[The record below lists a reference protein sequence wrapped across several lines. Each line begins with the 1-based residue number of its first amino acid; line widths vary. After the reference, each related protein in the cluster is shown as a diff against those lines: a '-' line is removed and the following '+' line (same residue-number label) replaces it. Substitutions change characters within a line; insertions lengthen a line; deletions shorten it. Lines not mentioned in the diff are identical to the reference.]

1 VRSISFMLKAV
12 SLSCVLFVLPA
23 IGQPSAES
31 DGDSDPRW
39 AQTFGAEA
47 QEEEPVAEPD
57 RAVMT
62 PEPAPPAEAEDSEAE
77 ASEAPAPASA
87 PARAAS
93 AADGQGP
100 EASRVKLGVLALE
113 SATGHEEEAAAMT
126 ALMIER
132 LEDLGLYDIYRPNDI
147 DAALSGTRLG
157 KGSCR
162 DPRCVLGIG
171 KVLGVRRMISG
182 TFDITGSR
190 CAVRLVLLN
199 VVSGKPISS
208 VSLEGAM
215 GVPAKEVLLAAIDR
229 IHGDKRELNKM
240 SAYFGPPVD
249 NLSEFL
255 WTTVSVQGAGLFYS
269 TVNYGAGG
277 DGGSGDVQT
286 VPGAY
291 GRNEKLSGIWAS
303 ANQIPVFARP
313 AALANA
319 YTAVSDDAY
328 GVLYNP
334 AGMPWIGGREAVVGY
349 QYRLGMDIMAVSY
362 VDKALRDLGFG
373 QAVLLTT
380 DRDGAMTEL
389 YFVTAAGYKINQDY
403 LFGPLSAGVSLK
415 VMGSTVNKLS
425 PDSPFGQSFGAGLD
439 LGFMWE
445 LSPMIRYGLLLRDVP
460 AFSQWKNRATGALYA
475 EANPVTLHMGGSYAA
490 GYNAFLTA
498 DGQIPLYDDQPWIM
512 AGGIEYEFFR
522 MLALRIGLQR
532 EILDVYADWWKI
544 TCGAGFK
551 FDTGTR
557 WGREMTLDISYEY
570 NTLELFHVVN
580 VSVKA
585 GF

>member
-1 VRSISFMLKAV
+1 MLKAL
-12 SLSCVLFVLPA
+12 SLSCLLFALPA
-23 IGQPSAES
+23 LGQ
-31 DGDSDPRW
+31 
-39 AQTFGAEA
+39 
-47 QEEEPVAEPD
+47 
-57 RAVMT
+57 
-62 PEPAPPAEAEDSEAE
+62 PPAEPEGDSEPRPERAALPDGGPAE
-77 ASEAPAPASA
+77 ERAAEPVHAVTAPEEPAEEAGASEPEPPEAPAFA
-87 PARAAS
+87 PAKAA
-93 AADGQGP
+93 AGQGP
-100 EASRVKLGVLALE
+100 NVSRIKLGVMALE

-132 LEDLGLYDIYRPNDI
+132 LEELGLYDVYRPDDI

-171 KVLGVRRMISG
+171 KALGVRRMISG

-199 VVSGKPISS
+199 VISGKPVSS
-208 VSLEGAM
+208 VSLEGAI

-240 SAYFGPPVD
+240 SAYFGPTVD

-269 TVNYGAGG
+269 VVNYGAGG
-277 DGGSGDVQT
+277 DGGDDGVQT

-291 GRNEKLSGIWAS
+291 GRNEKLSGVWAS

-334 AGMPWIGGREAVVGY
+334 AGMPWIKGREAVVGY

-362 VDKALRDLGFG
+362 VDRALRDLGFG

-403 LFGPLSAGVSLK
+403 LFGPFSVGASLK
-415 VMGSTVNKLS
+415 IMGSTVNKLS
-425 PDSPFGQSFGAGLD
+425 PDSPYGQSFGAGLD
-439 LGFMWE
+439 FGFMWE
-445 LSPMIRYGLLLRDVP
+445 LSPLIRYGLLLRDVP
-460 AFSQWKNRATGALYA
+460 AVSQWKNRATGALYA
-475 EANPVTLHMGGSYAA
+475 EANPATLHMGGSYAA
-490 GYNAFLTA
+490 GYSVFLTA

-532 EILDVYADWWKI
+532 EILDDNADWWKI
-544 TCGAGFK
+544 TCGTGFK
-551 FDTGTR
+551 FDTGTK
-557 WGREMTLDISYEY
+557 WGREMALDISYEY